1 QRGGERLQRR
11 VVQGGGDEP
20 SLVRAGRQVDPAGQ
34 HGVEECRVRGGVL
47 GLGGGV
53 VPHVG
58 GGEEDREQVAGGGD
72 PVRYPGGRERVRGE
86 PAHGGRQL
94 VQPAV
99 RRGVGEPQGGQ
110 AGGAGQRVTG
120 ERARLVDRSLGGQLR
135 HDLGAATER
144 RGGQAAPHHLA
155 EGPQVGRDR
164 VEPVPAAGGD
174 PEAGH
179 HLIEDEQGPVR
190 VGDPGQRGVVA
201 VPRR

>member
-1 QRGGERLQRR
+1 RTRAAGRTGSPGGCGPPRAGAGGRRYASRPSGGAGGRGGRLRQHGGERLQRR

-99 RRGVGEPQGGQ
+99 RRGVGE
-110 AGGAGQRVTG
+110 
-120 ERARLVDRSLGGQLR
+120 
-135 HDLGAATER
+135 
-144 RGGQAAPHHLA
+144 
-155 EGPQVGRDR
+155 
-164 VEPVPAAGGD
+164 
-174 PEAGH
+174 
-179 HLIEDEQGPVR
+179 
-190 VGDPGQRGVVA
+190 
-201 VPRR
+201 